1 MLFPLSV
8 KRMSASFLTTVT
20 FVGYIFHIS
29 FANEE
34 ENEAKERYAIIEFSW
49 EEVKVPMTIVIW
61 LFTACVAKILFH
73 VYKKV
78 SEMFPDS
85 SLLILIGLLIGITL
99 NAAHVN
105 RSEFYLGSQV
115 FMLYLLPPLVF
126 DAGYNMP
133 ARAFFDNI
141 GSIVTFALI
150 GTAWN
155 IVAIGVSLWLISKTG
170 LFSVDMTFWDLLLF
184 GSLIADVDPVA
195 VIVIF
200 EEMNV
205 NELLFISVFGES
217 LLNDGVSVVLYR
229 MFVSFVEIGGDNL
242 ITQDYIYGVISFFII
257 AIGGT
262 AVGILF
268 AMLTAFLTKYTD
280 NVPILNPVFVFL
292 VPFASYL
299 ACEMCGLSAI
309 MAIVFCGAAMK
320 PYIRENIPKDAFKS
334 IHYFVKVLAL
344 ASETVIFIFL
354 GLSTVSANHH
364 WDTAFIV
371 LTVIFCVIYRAIGVV
386 VLCWILN
393 KFRLKKFTKVD
404 QFIIAF
410 GGLRG
415 AIAYGLV
422 VALPDHLPAKNMFVT
437 ACIVVIYFTVF
448 LQGMTLKPIANVLQ
462 VERKQVYE
470 KGMVEKVHENLID
483 HTMIGVELVI
493 GKYGHHW
500 IRNTFEK
507 YNMKYFRSLLIK
519 KKARRTLDNSN
530 LVRVANRLEAQD
542 VAEFAEKIQDW
553 YDQTRSRGST
563 TTSMAGERREE
574 IDLDEVNKIFQ
585 EIKEERS
592 NSRV

>member
-1 MLFPLSV
+1 MTLWRLYYGVAF
-8 KRMSASFLTTVT
+8 FIVT
-20 FVGYIFHIS
+20 AGFIN
-29 FANEE
+29 AEE
-34 ENEAKERYAIIEFSW
+34 SEHEKPERYAIIEFSW

-99 NAAHVN
+99 NMAHVN

-141 GSIVTFALI
+141 GSCLMFALV

-155 IVAIGVSLWLISKTG
+155 IIAIGVSLWLISKTG
-170 LFSVDMTFWDLLLF
+170 LFSVEMTFWDLLLF

-217 LLNDGVSVVLYR
+217 LLNDGVSVVLYQ

-242 ITQDYIYGVISFFII
+242 IVQDYIFGIISFFVI

-262 AVGILF
+262 LVGILF
-268 AMLTAFLTKYTD
+268 AMMTAFLTKYTD

-292 VPFASYL
+292 IPFASYL
-299 ACEMCGLSAI
+299 ACEMFGLSAI
-309 MAIVFCGAAMK
+309 LAIVFCGAAMK

-354 GLSTVSANHH
+354 GLSTVSADHH

-371 LTVIFCVIYRAIGVV
+371 LTVIFCMIYRAIGVV
-386 VLCWILN
+386 VICWVLN

-422 VALPDHLPAKNMFVT
+422 VALPNDLPAKNMFVT
-437 ACIVVIYFTVF
+437 SCIVVIYFTVF

-462 VERKQVYE
+462 VERKVVYE

-483 HTMIGVELVI
+483 HTMIGLELVI

-507 YNMKYFRSLLIK
+507 YNLKFFRSFLIK
-519 KKARRTLDNSN
+519 KKARKTLDNSN

-542 VAEFAEKIQDW
+542 VAEFADKIQVW
-553 YDQTRSRGST
+553 YDQTRSRAST
-563 TTSMAGERREE
+563 TNSMAGERRDE
-574 IDLDEVNKIFQ
+574 IDLDEVNKIFH
-585 EIKEERS
+585 EIKEEQSRK
-592 NSRV
+592 NSEII